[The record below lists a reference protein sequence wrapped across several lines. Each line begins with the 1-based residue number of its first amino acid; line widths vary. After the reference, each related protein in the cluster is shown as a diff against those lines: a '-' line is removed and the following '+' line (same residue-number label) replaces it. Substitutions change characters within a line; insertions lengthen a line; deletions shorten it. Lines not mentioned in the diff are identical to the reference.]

1 MSKKVLIMSAS
12 TGGGHNRAAR
22 AIKEELTNKNID
34 GEPIECEIVDSL
46 KLVNTTM
53 DKIISRGYEKSAIYT
68 PKAYGS
74 VYRLSETSLIS
85 KNEFKDNLLTSFMAR
100 KFKKLLN
107 TTKPDLII
115 GTHPFPMIAL
125 SNLKK
130 NTYVEELP
138 YTLSDPFHKYYQDLK
153 VPPMMS
159 VLTDYTTHS
168 TWIQNELDYYIVGHE
183 YVRELLVYEGVD
195 SNKIKAFGIPVEKS
209 FLSNRDK
216 DTVLSELGLSPSKL
230 TVLLMGGSFGAGNI
244 KETLTELL
252 DIDRDFQILVI
263 TGRNENLKEK
273 IEKKLYSYSGEKNVK
288 VLGFTDK
295 MNDILASIDVLITK
309 PGGLTTTEALLKD
322 VPMIIPYYIPGQE
335 EENLDFL
342 SNCGAAL
349 RTTKKYTLSVLLKV
363 LIDDPSRLDI
373 LKKNIKSIRKFN
385 SAQNIANLVVNILSN
400 EEDTDPYYGPQK

>member
-22 AIKEELTNKNID
+22 AIKEELTKQSID
-34 GEPIECEIVDSL
+34 GVPIECEIIDSL
-46 KLVNTTM
+46 KLVNNTM

-74 VYRLSETSLIS
+74 VYRLSETSLVS
-85 KNEFKDNLLTSFMAR
+85 KNEFKGNLVTSFMAK
-100 KFKKLLN
+100 KFKKLLDDS
-107 TTKPDLII
+107 KPDLII

-125 SNLKK
+125 STLKK
-130 NTYVEELP
+130 YATSSDSSIS
-138 YTLSDPFHKYYQDLK
+138 LSDTFHKHYYDLY
-153 VPPMMS
+153 VPPMIS

-168 TWIQNELDYYIVGHE
+168 TWIQNEIDYYIVGHE
-183 YVRELLVYEGVD
+183 YVKELLVFDGVE
-195 SNKIKAFGIPVEKS
+195 SNKVKAFGIPVEKS
-209 FLSNRDK
+209 FLSNRDRS
-216 DTVLSELGLSPSKL
+216 TVLPELGLCPDKL

-244 KETLTELL
+244 RETLSELL

-273 IEKKLYSYSGEKNVK
+273 IEKKLTNVDTDKNIRI
-288 VLGFTDK
+288 LGFTNK
-295 MNDILASIDVLITK
+295 MNDILACVDVLITK

-322 VPMIIPYYIPGQE
+322 VPMIVPYYIPGQE

-349 RTTKKYTLSVLLKV
+349 RTTKKYSLSVLLKV
-363 LIDDPSRLDI
+363 LIDDSSRLDI

-385 SAQNIANLVVNILSN
+385 SAQNISNLVVDILSKK
-400 EEDTDPYYGPQK
+400 EESL